1 MLLNGLSVIPTKIL
15 YLKKYF
21 HQIIYI
27 RIIAYITGLTLI
39 VTPIKYLKM
48 KKTKFASGP
57 NQLKTKAILVCCLIG
72 LVFITGCSPS
82 KKELFKQTDA
92 LVESLQTTYQSY
104 GLLGG
109 TDHSTTTKDGLYTI
123 TPIGRLINVK
133 IQKEVGNDVYE
144 ELQKDLEKH
153 YKNDARVNK
162 VYVCGA
168 GTIMIDCRN

>member
-1 MLLNGLSVIPTKIL
+1 MRSVS
-15 YLKKYF
+15 
-21 HQIIYI
+21 
-27 RIIAYITGLTLI
+27 LTFK

-48 KKTKFASGP
+48 EKTKVAFGTT
-57 NQLKTKAILVCCLIG
+57 QLKTKAIFICCVIG
-72 LVFITGCSPS
+72 LVFITGCSTS

-109 TDHSTTTKDGLYTI
+109 TDNSITTKDGLYTI

-133 IQKEVGNDVYE
+133 IQKVVGNDEYE

-153 YKNDARVNK
+153 YKSDARVNK
-162 VYVCGA
+162 VYVCNA